1 MQMGPTR
8 LLSYRI
14 VANQRQ
20 TPRYLLTY
28 SVCATNAGVA
38 ELVDALDLGSSEDTR
53 EGSSPF
59 ARTTSVG
66 KEGTAHLPCR
76 KRIEQWRNLEDY
88 CYRS

>member
-8 LLSYRI
+8 LLSYGI

-20 TPRYLLTY
+20 TPQYLLTY
-28 SVCATNAGVA
+28 SARATNAGVA

-59 ARTTSVG
+59 ARTTLVRNG
-66 KEGTAHLPCR
+66 RGALAPLLE
-76 KRIEQWRNLEDY
+76 KR
-88 CYRS
+88 YRTVEVP